1 MYNREFLVCE
11 IVGSVLDVAIGQLR
25 RIVVARHWEYRRA
38 QRRHSDLKRRIPDLR
53 DLSEDCVCGRYIV
66 SDQDRVEYLER
77 LEETRQ
83 ERDRTRRRY
92 RDIHTTA
99 V

>member
-38 QRRHSDLKRRIPDLR
+38 QRRHSDLKRRAPAVI
-53 DLSEDCVCGRYIV
+53 SY
-66 SDQDRVEYLER
+66 QDRVEYLER